1 MLNRFLLAGSLVFS
15 LVFGESW
22 VFSVQDSVYS
32 VKEMYDFY
40 GFSSW
45 ESSSVEEKN
54 KMVDDYLVRE
64 GAFLMSRKERLHFL
78 PTIVEKLYNKKRQ
91 LLVNYVYQLE
101 VAKMGGDSLL
111 RSLGEKHLNEE
122 RLIHHILI
130 GYDGSLLKREVGRSK
145 EEAYFLCSSIL
156 DTLSVGSFKGA
167 AAAFSE
173 DGTAKRNLGELGW
186 VSWGS
191 TVPSFE
197 KPVFEAQ
204 KNNLIGPIETPFG
217 WHIAY
222 VEGLRPSAF
231 SFLSEEEYLDA
242 ALIRSSSKDVSV
254 LKRVSSLYDSLQL
267 SKGGL
272 VFNDSLIMTINNS
285 LQSKAL
291 ERVNKNDIVEVLKA
305 LKKDGVICVFKEE
318 GLGLDWFISRLE
330 FFPLSSRPSI
340 KGVDS
345 FYSIFKNLLLQEEAV
360 LKGVSLGY
368 DLRSG
373 FKKKLLSQEKDL
385 LYSLYFKN
393 LVNSVFRPDSA
404 RVRDFYLK
412 NRDVKYVS
420 PKSLKFQEVRSKDWA
435 TADSL
440 LGLYIEGASFNS
452 LVENFSVSPTSLS
465 GGYVGPLEKG
475 FRGGSFSS
483 FFNKEVGYVGNVV
496 ENPDGSFSLF
506 KISEVFPRSYIP
518 FEKVYSRASSL
529 LHRQDQE
536 DAKKAGIINFYKEL
550 KIVKNSSLF

>member
-1 MLNRFLLAGSLVFS
+1 MLNRLFFVGSLVFS
-15 LVFGESW
+15 LVFGENW
-22 VFSVQDSVYS
+22 VFSIQDSVYS

-101 VAKMGGDSLL
+101 IARMGSDSLL
-111 RSLGEKHLNEE
+111 RSLGEKYLKED

-130 GYDGSLLKREVGRSK
+130 GYDGSLLKREVGRNK
-145 EEAYFLCSSIL
+145 EDAYFLCSSIL
-156 DTLSVGSFKGA
+156 DSLSIDSFKDA
-167 AAAFSE
+167 AAVFSE
-173 DGTAKRNLGELGW
+173 DGTAKRNMGELGW

-197 KPVFEAQ
+197 KTLFEAP
-204 KNNLIGPIETPFG
+204 KNILVGPIETPFG

-222 VEGLRPSAF
+222 VEDLRPSAF

-254 LKRVSSLYDSLQL
+254 LKRVSSQYDSLQL

-272 VFNDSLIMTINNS
+272 VFNDSLIITINNS

-291 ERVNKNDIVEVLKA
+291 ERVNKNDIAEVLRA
-305 LKKDGVICVFKEE
+305 LKKDGVVCVFKEQ
-318 GLGLDWFISRLE
+318 GFGLDWFINRLE

-345 FYSIFKNLLLQEEAV
+345 FYSIFKTLLLQEEAV

-373 FKKKLLSQEKDL
+373 FKKRLLSQEKDL
-385 LYSLYFKN
+385 LYALYFKN
-393 LVNSVFRPDSA
+393 LVNSVSKPDSA
-404 RVRDFYLK
+404 KVRDFYLK
-412 NRDVKYVS
+412 NRDEKYVS
-420 PKSLKFQEVRSKDWA
+420 PKNLKLQEVRSKDWA

-440 LGLYIEGASFNS
+440 LGLYIDGASFGS
-452 LVENFSVSPTSLS
+452 LVEGFSISPTSLN
-465 GGYVGPLEKG
+465 GGYVGPIEKG

-483 FFNKEVGYVGNVV
+483 FFNKQVGYVGNVV
-496 ENPDGSFSLF
+496 ENPDGSFSFF

-529 LHRQDQE
+529 LHKQE
-536 DAKKAGIINFYKEL
+536 QENAKKAGVSNFYKEL